1 VNDKTAQARD
11 ALLAERALS
20 SDEYWAMAEARL
32 DWPLGRGL
40 NLAHECCDRWAA
52 DRGRIAISV
61 HDPDGSVHRWTYY
74 ELMRASS
81 AMANAFT
88 EAGLKRGDRVVGLL
102 DQQIESYICA
112 LAAWR
117 AGMVYVP
124 LFVGFGTD
132 AILQRIQSAD
142 VAAVVVDHRYR
153 DAYAT
158 VQAALTHQP
167 TVVTVAGP
175 SGVGVYKGDSSLWQE
190 INAASPE
197 HEMVVTKPSEC
208 ATLIFTSGTTGKP
221 KGCLHPHSLILPLQS
236 FLRHT
241 TALTTEDLVFAGAS
255 PGWSYGLYAAG
266 LGVQS
271 LGITRVVYT
280 GAFDAAAWLR
290 VLDSERITYVMTAPS
305 AYRPLAALAAR
316 VGIADSVRGG
326 LSAGEPLTPSLANA
340 WSSVGGGTLQD
351 GYGSSEMGMVLA
363 NLAHDDR
370 DVPAGALSSAVPGFD
385 VVLVNENGEPQADE
399 GIIGVRDSRWP
410 IIGYKDLDELWQA
423 KTVNGVFLSGDL
435 ARRDA
440 DGYYWFAG
448 RSDDVIVTAG
458 YNVGPAEVESIVAG
472 IAGVKDVAVVAAP
485 DEARGSVVRAVVV
498 QDGTVDRASLTGH
511 IQTLVKERLGRH
523 AYPKIVDYVEVLP
536 RTEVGKIRRNVLRE
550 TGPRIG

>member
-1 VNDKTAQARD
+1 MNDNRAQIRAT
-11 ALLAERALS
+11 LLAERELS
-20 SDEYWAMAEARL
+20 TDEYWAVAEARL
-32 DWPLGRGL
+32 DWPLTEGL

-61 HDPDGSVHRWTYY
+61 HDPDGHVRRWTYY
-74 ELMRASS
+74 ELMRAAS
-81 AMANAFT
+81 AMANALT
-88 EAGLKRGDRVVGLL
+88 ATGLKRGDRVAGLL
-102 DQQIESYICA
+102 DQQIESYIAA
-112 LAAWR
+112 LAVWR

-132 AILQRIQSAD
+132 AILERISSAD

-153 DAYAT
+153 DIYAK
-158 VQAALTHQP
+158 VQDGLANRPA
-167 TVVTVAGP
+167 VFTVAGP
-175 SGVGVYKGDSSLWQE
+175 SGVGVHKGDASLWQE
-190 INAASPE
+190 IAAASPE
-197 HEMVVTKPSEC
+197 HEIVRTQPSDC

-221 KGCLHPHSLILPLQS
+221 KGCLHPHSLILPLHS

-241 TALTTEDLVFAGAS
+241 AALTTEDLVFSGAS

-266 LGVQS
+266 LGIQA
-271 LGITRVVYT
+271 LGISRVVYT

-290 VLDSERITYVMTAPS
+290 VMNAERVTYVMTAPS

-316 VGIADSVRGG
+316 VGIVDSVRGG
-326 LSAGEPLTPSLANA
+326 LSAGEPLNSSLVKM
-340 WSSVGGGTLQD
+340 WSSVGGGSLQD

-363 NLAHDDR
+363 NLAFDDR
-370 DVPAGALSSAVPGFD
+370 KVPAGALSSAVPGFD
-385 VVLVNENGEPQADE
+385 VLLVDENGQPQADE
-399 GIIGVRDSRWP
+399 GIIGVRNSRWP
-410 IIGYKDLDELWQA
+410 ILGYKDLDELWRA
-423 KTVNGVFLSGDL
+423 KTVNDVFLSGDL
-435 ARRDA
+435 ARRDS

-458 YNVGPAEVESIVAG
+458 YNVGPAEVESIIAG

-485 DEARGSVVRAVVV
+485 DESRGSVVRAVVV
-498 QDGTVDRASLTGH
+498 RDGTVDRASLSGR

-523 AYPKIVDYVEVLP
+523 AYPKIVDYVDELP

-550 TGPRIG
+550 MQSAAR

>member
-1 VNDKTAQARD
+1 V
-11 ALLAERALS
+11 
-20 SDEYWAMAEARL
+20 
-32 DWPLGRGL
+32 
-40 NLAHECCDRWAA
+40 
-52 DRGRIAISV
+52 
-61 HDPDGSVHRWTYY
+61 
-74 ELMRASS
+74 
-81 AMANAFT
+81 
-88 EAGLKRGDRVVGLL
+88 
-102 DQQIESYICA
+102 
-112 LAAWR
+112 
-117 AGMVYVP
+117 
-124 LFVGFGTD
+124 
-132 AILQRIQSAD
+132 
-142 VAAVVVDHRYR
+142 
-153 DAYAT
+153 
-158 VQAALTHQP
+158 
-167 TVVTVAGP
+167 
-175 SGVGVYKGDSSLWQE
+175 WQE

-197 HEMVVTKPSEC
+197 HEMVATEPSEC
-208 ATLIFTSGTTGKP
+208 ATLIFTSGTTGMP

-290 VLDSERITYVMTAPS
+290 VMDSERVTYVMTAPS

-326 LSAGEPLTPSLANA
+326 LSAGEPLTPQLVNA
-340 WSSVGGGTLQD
+340 WSSAGGGALQD

-363 NLAHDDR
+363 NLAFDDR
-370 DVPAGALSSAVPGFD
+370 AVPAGALSSAVPGFD
-385 VVLVNENGEPQADE
+385 VVLVNENGEPQADQ

-410 IIGYKDLDELWQA
+410 IIGYKDLDALWQA

-440 DGYYWFAG
+440 EGYYWFAG

-458 YNVGPAEVESIVAG
+458 YNVGPTEVENIVAG

-550 TGPRIG
+550 TGPRVG